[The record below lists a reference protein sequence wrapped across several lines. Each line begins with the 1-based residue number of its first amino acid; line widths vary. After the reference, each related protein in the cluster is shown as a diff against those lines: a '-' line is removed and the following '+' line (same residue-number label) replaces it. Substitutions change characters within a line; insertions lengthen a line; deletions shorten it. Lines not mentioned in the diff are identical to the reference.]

1 MAVVN
6 VGVFITSTYKG
17 SPGFK
22 KAEKDVKKF
31 RKNVGRAANS
41 VRAFQFVLA
50 GVTISTLSIWGKKI
64 VGVAADLQ
72 LLQIRLDAVEGSTK
86 AGVKQFKN
94 LFNQFKNVP
103 FQLDAITDGFVRLRA
118 AGVGTEDA
126 NRTITNL
133 VDAVAVFGGSTEEL
147 RRATIGFQQVAGK
160 GVLSMEELRQ
170 QIGESI
176 PSAMALMSRAAGI
189 NIAEFVEKVKRGL
202 ISATDAFDLFNQE
215 AEKQFGGFAKS
226 LAFTITGALQGLKS
240 RVRFAIGDL
249 FNVRTDLSDKITAFI
264 KILTDRVTNFINS
277 LDQNAVDSFWGSFLG
292 VASLIEGIAKQLG
305 ELALIIGKI
314 LGLAGHAGGVT
325 GGKAL
330 AAGIIGA
337 ILFGPVGA
345 VVGILIAIGQ
355 ELKNIN
361 LEVDK
366 MKGETPFEAF
376 KEGQKGKGTLF
387 PGIIQGVKNL
397 RLRPGRDQKIG
408 MGSLLPETIDD
419 LQRLTTEQ
427 VTLANLLRDQPDVR
441 PGLLGFG
448 SAIIKLTEDMTTLAD
463 RSRIA
468 AENTFTPWLKASDAF
483 AAKFKDVEKRF
494 ETLQENFD
502 AAAKKEQ
509 KIVDAIENIDKRER
523 EQEALDKAR
532 SDAKS
537 VRITHLIQL
546 EEARM
551 AVQQRASD
559 LSNKFLDKQTAKLNK
574 LRNVADLALGKASP
588 FQIGL
593 REISQEG
600 EVSTAKMERL
610 ARSFENIIIASKA
623 GSKEAVDAAKKL
635 GIVIGLIEDRPAVT
649 GALSDKAKTAQEFR
663 IKNLRLETDILRANT
678 AEEIRQ
684 LKLENTFGIKNLMN
698 SELQNEVL
706 SRKAVL
712 QAQVRD
718 IQREINSLQE
728 IIILNAQEG
737 IETAELEKQLELWRQ
752 KKKAIEDVAQT
763 VTEEV
768 LLEQQLWK
776 DLGQIME
783 DGVGNAIKG
792 LIDGTKTLKEAMLD
806 LWSSAISAA
815 SKYIVKLLIM
825 KALGALTGGGGGFL
839 SGFGGGLFDTG
850 SPFAKGGVFKG
861 NVKPFANGDIIRG
874 PTMFGLAGEAGTE
887 AIMPLKR
894 GADGKLGVAGGGG
907 DNYNITIQAI
917 DTQTGAQF
925 LLDNMP
931 TIVAGM
937 TQETALNRGV
947 RRGV

>member
-330 AAGIIGA
+330 AAGILGA

-345 VVGILIAIGQ
+345 VVGVLIAIGQ

-366 MKGETPFEAF
+366 MRGETPFEAF
-376 KEGQKGKGTLF
+376 KEGQKGKDDLF

-397 RLRPGRDQKIG
+397 RLRPGRDKIG

-427 VTLANLLRDQPDVR
+427 VTLANLLREQPDVR

-448 SAIIKLTEDMTTLAD
+448 SAIIKLTEDMTKLAD

-494 ETLQENFD
+494 DTLQDNFD

-509 KIVDAIENIDKRER
+509 KIVDAIEDTTKRAR
-523 EQEALDKAR
+523 EQEALDKAIA
-532 SDAKS
+532 DAKS
-537 VRITHLIQL
+537 VRATHLIQL

-551 AVQQRASD
+551 GVAKRAND
-559 LSNKFLDKQTAKLNK
+559 LSRKFLDKQIPKLNAI
-574 LRNVADLALGKASP
+574 RNAADLALGRASP
-588 FQIGL
+588 FQVGL
-593 REISQEG
+593 KEISQGAEAQIKFLEQLRVAVFRIG
-600 EVSTAKMERL
+600 VTSENTEIVANAVRL
-610 ARSFENIIIASKA
+610 YEQLGQAIKETDAKA
-623 GSKEAVDAAKKL
+623 GAASRNL
-635 GIVIGLIEDRPAVT
+635 
-649 GALSDKAKTAQEFR
+649 TAREEGR
-663 IKNLRLETDILRANT
+663 IQNLRLETDIIRSNASERIRNLKREFDFGAKNLINDELTNQVLSTKRQLEIEILEIQQQIVLAT
-678 AEEIRQ
+678 AEI
-684 LKLENTFGIKNLMN
+684 LDLETNPERRM
-698 SELQNEVL
+698 
-706 SRKAVL
+706 
-712 QAQVRD
+712 
-718 IQREINSLQE
+718 
-728 IIILNAQEG
+728 
-737 IETAELEKQLELWRQ
+737 ELEERLRIWREMIAEMEVA
-752 KKKAIEDVAQT
+752 KAKVS
-763 VTEEV
+763 EEA

-776 DLGQIME
+776 DLGRIME

-806 LWSSAISAA
+806 MWSSAISAA
-815 SKYIVKLLIM
+815 ARYIVKLLIM
-825 KALGALTGGGGGFL
+825 KALGALTGGVGGTGGGSSFFTAL
-839 SGFGGGLFDTG
+839 AHGN
-850 SPFAKGGVFKG
+850 PFAKGGVFKG

-894 GADGKLGVAGGGG
+894 GSDGKLGVAGGGG
-907 DNYNITIQAI
+907 DNFTVNIQAI

-937 TQETALNRGV
+937 TQETALNRGI